1 MLIYDIILDDF
12 DVLFDFV
19 VLSFVMDFSWIL
31 KASNLLLFT
40 FNLGI
45 LLGSPTDF
53 SVDSRAVAKYGRGVV
68 TCTVTNPSGTRTETF
83 ITPQSD
89 GTYKISYTPFEAGN
103 IFVLMASV
111 HNIYKTIRVFGA
123 LFYRSRLSRVVPIL
137 PKIYNINCIIC
148 IRTNGKQLC
157 FNHFLLSKFI

>member
-1 MLIYDIILDDF
+1 MLIYEIILVDF

-31 KASNLLLFT
+31 KASYLLLFT
-40 FNLGI
+40 FNLGV

-53 SVDSRAVAKYGRGVV
+53 SVDSRAVAKYGQGVV

-103 IFVLMASV
+103 IFVLISCV
-111 HNIYKTIRVFGA
+111 HNVYKMICVFDA
-123 LFYRSRLSRVVPIL
+123 LFYRSLSSRVVPIL
-137 PKIYNINCIIC
+137 PKIIHNINCIIC
-148 IRTNGKQLC
+148 IRTDAN
-157 FNHFLLSKFI
+157 N

>member
-1 MLIYDIILDDF
+1 MIIYEIILVDF

-31 KASNLLLFT
+31 KASYLLLFT
-40 FNLGI
+40 FNLGV

-53 SVDSRAVAKYGRGVV
+53 SVDSRAVAKYGQGVV

-103 IFVLMASV
+103 IFVLMSSV
-111 HNIYKTIRVFGA
+111 HNVYKMICVFDA
-123 LFYRSRLSRVVPIL
+123 LFYRSLSSRVVPIL
-137 PKIYNINCIIC
+137 PKIIHNINCIIY
-148 IRTNGKQLC
+148 IVYTNRCK
-157 FNHFLLSKFI
+157 